1 MTEEKTYK
9 IAIGSKDYKNW
20 FNKEIT
26 WDDFCNMLNE
36 TKRTKETVKEYFE
49 MTTEQRG
56 KIKNVG
62 GFVCGY
68 CKDGKRNKN
77 SVSSRSMVCLD
88 LDNKPGT
95 DGIKHK
101 LDIEEVWNKAKVF
114 KSCMYTTHSHTPEEP
129 RLRIIVALDREV
141 TPEEYEKV
149 SKSLAHYISNGNMSI
164 FDNTTYQYERLMY
177 LPSTCKDGEFI
188 FRNSNDNRV
197 LKKWEAKV
205 EVLLRKYDNDIKPLH
220 KAENRRGNTIQDPTT
235 KNSYIGAFCKAYDI
249 HDAISTYLFN
259 EYVPGSKENRYT
271 YTNGHSGDGLQVF
284 DDGLFAFSYQDTD
297 PIRDKGNCNS
307 FDLVRIHL
315 FGDLD
320 SEEDINNLPPNKL
333 PSFKKMCELVIN
345 DVKAKKYLNEEDFE
359 KIEDQEKS
367 KQKRDI
373 KFFDFAKSL
382 NSSPIQEPEFL
393 IRRLIYD
400 KSINLIVGD
409 PKTFKTYIALDIAL
423 GVIMGS
429 ETLGHNVLKKGKVLL
444 ISTELDVRS
453 RLLTLLNGRG
463 LKLSDV
469 ENKLYMFSYNDSLDT
484 FEWNKDKKIL
494 ENYIKDL
501 KPDLVILDPISYIF
515 DGEITDNDEVKQFF
529 RELKELIIKYNFSVI
544 LTHHNNRMKNTN
556 RNGKI
561 SGAAAF
567 SRHSDSVIHLE
578 KFSDDEKQDI
588 NKTDEELDQEVKPIK
603 LIKGDYR
610 YGGTGYRYYTI
621 NFKFEKG
628 STKIVT
634 NRLELDDIV
643 VNNKKTLQKE
653 NKRSREEDILK
664 RLVYSI
670 KEGKFNKEGIK
681 KADIMIIINNN
692 YGVSDNTFNEDIKK
706 ALGILIN
713 DGYIERNGYYYKVI
727 NDNIDYPFL

>member
-1 MTEEKTYK
+1 MTEKKTYK

-77 SVSSRSMVCLD
+77 SVTSRSMVCLD
-88 LDNKPGT
+88 LDNKP
-95 DGIKHK
+95 
-101 LDIEEVWNKAKVF
+101 DIEDIWNKAKLF
-114 KSCMYTTHSHTPEEP
+114 KSCMYTTHSHTPQEP

-141 TPEEYEKV
+141 TSEEYEKV
-149 SKSLAHYISNGNMSI
+149 SKVLAHYISNNDVSI
-164 FDNTTYQYERLMY
+164 FDDTTYQYERLMY

-188 FRNSNDNRV
+188 FRNSCDG
-197 LKKWEAKV
+197 LKFDRPEAKV
-205 EVLLRKYDNDIKPLH
+205 NNLLIRYNETNPLH
-220 KAENRRGNTIQDPTT
+220 EEKAESRRGNTVQDPTT

-249 HDAISTYLFN
+249 HEAISTYLFN
-259 EYVPGSKENRYT
+259 EYIPGSKENRYT
-271 YTNGHSGDGLQVF
+271 YIKGHSGDGLQVF

-320 SEEDINNLPPNKL
+320 SEEDINNLPSNKL
-333 PSFKKMCELVIN
+333 PSFKKMCELVAN
-345 DVKAKKYLNEEDFE
+345 DDKAKEYLVEEDFK
-359 KIEDQEKS
+359 KIEEQKTTEK
-367 KQKRDI
+367 RTL
-373 KFFDFAKSL
+373 KFFDFAKSF

-393 IRRLIYD
+393 VRRLIYD
-400 KSINLIVGD
+400 NGINLIVGD

-423 GVIMGS
+423 GVIMGA

-444 ISTELDVRS
+444 VSTELDVRS

-463 LKLSDV
+463 LKISDV
-469 ENKLYMFSYNDSLDT
+469 EDKLYMFSYNDSLDT
-484 FEWNKDKKIL
+484 FEWNKDKKVL
-494 ENYIKDL
+494 EYHIKTF

-515 DGEITDNDEVKQFF
+515 DGEITDNDDVKQFF

-556 RNGKI
+556 RNGRI

-578 KFSDDEKQDI
+578 KFNDDEKQDI

-628 STKIVT
+628 STKIVAD
-634 NRLELDDIV
+634 RLELDDIV
-643 VNNKKTLQKE
+643 VNNKKNLQKE
-653 NKRSREEDILK
+653 NKRSREEDILR

-670 KEGKFNKEGIK
+670 KEGKFSKEGIK

-692 YGVSDNTFNEDIKK
+692 YGVSDNTFNEDLKK

-727 NDNIDYPFL
+727 NDDIDYPFL